1 MSNITQVMEN
11 ERNMATMNRAVA
23 ASGLDQVLSSTGP
36 YTVFVPSDLAFGKL
50 ERGVMEQ
57 LLKPYSK
64 AKLAGLLNHH
74 IVDGQISYKDLKD
87 GDKLQSLD
95 GSNLIVRVIGDR
107 VSINGG
113 VVQNR
118 DVEASNGVLHSLD
131 TVLQN

>member
-57 LLKPYSK
+57 LLKPDSK

-74 IVDGQISYKDLKD
+74 IVDGLISYKDLKD

>member
-1 MSNITQVMEN
+1 MES
-11 ERNMATMNRAVA
+11 ERNMATMNRAVV
-23 ASGLDQVLSSTGP
+23 ASGLDQVLSGTGP

-57 LLKPYSK
+57 LLKPDSK

-74 IVDGQISYKDLKD
+74 IVDGQIRIKDLKD

-95 GSNLIVRVIGDR
+95 GNNLIVRVIGDR